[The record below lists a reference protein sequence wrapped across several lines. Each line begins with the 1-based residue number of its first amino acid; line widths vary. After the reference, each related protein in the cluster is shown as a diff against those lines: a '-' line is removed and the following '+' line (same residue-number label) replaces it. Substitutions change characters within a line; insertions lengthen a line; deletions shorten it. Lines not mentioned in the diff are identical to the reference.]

1 MRFNSNQNRTK
12 FISNLIILLF
22 SFFSGVSL
30 AKYENSNPSIGL
42 KSLSDVIKWRI
53 DAPPAPE
60 RVQIELSSEWQ
71 DKDFA
76 ADDYAVW
83 IGHSTFLIKHKNL
96 TVLTDPV
103 FSKRASPFSWIGPKR
118 LIPPAIPMAEL
129 PKVDVILISHNHYD
143 HLDIKS
149 IKKIQAR
156 NSSLQVFVPKGDM
169 RLLKKRGIRNVF
181 EFGWWDSKPLDSVDF
196 IFTPAQHW
204 SGRGV
209 FDRNKSWWGGWL
221 IKTKLKSIFHAGDT
235 GYSQDFLKIR
245 SKFGPIDVAFLPI
258 GAFEPRWFMSG
269 QHVDPTEALKIA
281 ADLEVT
287 KAYGMHW
294 GTFILT
300 DEAVL
305 EPRKQLIKLQTPA
318 INPARPI
325 FTPKPG
331 EWLDLSN

>member
-22 SFFSGVSL
+22 SFYSGVSF
-30 AKYENSNPSIGL
+30 AKYENSNPSMGL

-181 EFGWWDSKPLDSVDF
+181 EFGWWDSKQLDSVDF

-281 ADLEVT
+281 KDLEVT

-305 EPRKQLIKLQTPA
+305 EPRKQLIKLQDPA
-318 INPARPI
+318 INTLSPI